1 MRDWSDVK
9 SHVTPV
15 PRQTVL
21 DLAVRLAHPVAGD
34 IIEFGVWE
42 GESARA
48 IRASLDRCEQESPGL
63 PRKHVFAC
71 DSFKGLPERFEQL
84 EVGAFACDPP
94 EIPGVEI
101 VVGLFQDSL
110 TDAFARRVGSVSF
123 AFLDADLY
131 SSTRCALDWLTP
143 LVHPGTLLLFDEFLG
158 EQASERRAFDDWS
171 RHAGVETMLVADF
184 LRNPSGCSLHHA
196 DRRVLYQIVSGGSRA
211 ALAPT
216 LRPG

>member
-1 MRDWSDVK
+1 MRDWSDLK

-15 PRQTVL
+15 PRQAVL

-48 IRASLDRCEQESPGL
+48 IRATLDRCEQASPDL
-63 PRKHVFAC
+63 PRKRIFAC

-84 EVGAFACDPP
+84 EAGAFACDPP
-94 EIPGVEI
+94 DIPGVEI

-110 TDAFARRVGSVSF
+110 TDAFARRVGSVAL

-131 SSTRCALDWLTP
+131 SSTRCALNWLTP

-158 EQASERRAFDDWS
+158 EHESERRAFEDWS
-171 RHAGVETMLVADF
+171 RETGVETLLVADF
-184 LRNPSGCSLHHA
+184 LRNPSGCGGIRA
-196 DRRVLYQIVSGGSRA
+196 DRRVLYQIVSGG
-211 ALAPT
+211 ALAPAQ
-216 LRPG
+216 RPG